1 MWSCG
6 SIPAGFVLIWHKRV
20 LATAH
25 KTREQQRGINM
36 AYGRTIELFLVD
48 GKPDGIVTAELSN
61 WNGSAIKIPRTDIIT
76 CKRAD
81 ITGVGV
87 YFLFCNNDRGLDS
100 VYIGEA
106 ENILDRLKQ
115 HIRDYDSDREK
126 YYWSTAVAFLG
137 RDLNKALIRYLE
149 NRFVETAR
157 QCKQYDVLT
166 KNTFSNTV
174 LKESQIAVM
183 EEFID
188 NVKILINILGYR
200 VFSEATHESFALD
213 NLYCT
218 GNGAQAIGYFS
229 TGGFTVLKDSI
240 ISDHEADSFPM
251 RVKGYHDLKR
261 KLEANGIIVERK
273 FTVDYEFN
281 SPSAAAAVV
290 LGRSANGK
298 KEWNVNK

>member
-1 MWSCG
+1 
-6 SIPAGFVLIWHKRV
+6 
-20 LATAH
+20 
-25 KTREQQRGINM
+25 M
-36 AYGRTIELFLVD
+36 AYGRAIEIFLVD
-48 GKPDGIVTAELSN
+48 GSPDGIVTAELSN
-61 WNGSAIKIPRTDIIT
+61 WNGKAIKIPRTDIIS

-87 YFLFCNNDRGLDS
+87 YFLFSENDRGLDS

-106 ENILDRLKQ
+106 ENILERLKQ
-115 HIRDYDSDREK
+115 HIREYDADREK

-137 RDLNKALIRYLE
+137 RDLNKALIRFLE

-157 QCKQYDVLT
+157 DCKQYTVLT

-188 NVKILINILGYR
+188 NVKILINVLGYK
-200 VFSEATHESFALD
+200 VFSEAANNETPAD
-213 NLYCT
+213 NLYCR
-218 GNGAQAIGYFS
+218 GSGAEAVGRFS
-229 TGGFTVLKDSI
+229 SGGFTVMKGSI
-240 ISDHEADSFPM
+240 ISDHEVESFKT
-251 RVKGYHDLKR
+251 RVKGYHDPKR
-261 KLEANGIIVERK
+261 KLEVNGVIEGRK

-298 KEWNVNK
+298 KEWNVLK

>member
-1 MWSCG
+1 M
-6 SIPAGFVLIWHKRV
+6 P
-20 LATAH
+20 
-25 KTREQQRGINM
+25 
-36 AYGRTIELFLVD
+36 YGRTIELFLVD
-48 GKPDGIVTAELSN
+48 GEPEGIVTAELSN
-61 WNGSAIKIPRTDIIT
+61 WNGSAIKIPRTDVLA
-76 CKRAD
+76 CKRTD

-87 YFLFCNNDRGLDS
+87 YFLFCKNDRGLDS

-106 ENILDRLKQ
+106 ENILERLKQ
-115 HIRDYDSDREK
+115 HIRDYDSDRER

-157 QCKQYDVLT
+157 ECKQYEILT
-166 KNTFSNTV
+166 KNTFSKTV

-188 NVKILINILGYR
+188 NVKILINVLGYK
-200 VFSEATHESFALD
+200 VFSEAKPDSPAME

-218 GNGAQAIGYFS
+218 GNGAQAMGHFS
-229 TGGFTVLKDSI
+229 AGGFTVLKGSI
-240 ISDHEADSFPM
+240 TSDHESDSFPT
-251 RVKGYHDLKR
+251 RAKGYHDLKR
-261 KLEANGIIVERK
+261 KLEANSVIEDRH

-298 KEWNVNK
+298 KEWNVIK